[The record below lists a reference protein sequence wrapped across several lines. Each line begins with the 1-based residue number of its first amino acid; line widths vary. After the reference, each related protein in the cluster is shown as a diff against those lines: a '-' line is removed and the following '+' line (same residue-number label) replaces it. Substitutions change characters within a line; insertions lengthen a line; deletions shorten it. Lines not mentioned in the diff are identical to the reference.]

1 MIQRK
6 STTVGNKV
14 AVFSNI
20 SKEINLFQASHAESS
35 TSARLFCSSVN
46 FSELLL
52 AVRKIFYYDCMKV
65 LWNAVFYDP
74 VADYCSAWLK
84 RKRWSAISTSL
95 VTVSYDEQD
104 MPSISEK
111 QAKVIIIADTVCLF

>member
-20 SKEINLFQASHAESS
+20 SKEINSFQASHAESS